1 MKSRKPSLLSNS
13 RPPRRAAALP
23 KRPNCILLTS
33 VARRPEFRACLSRAL
48 PAEPIADRLS
58 HDELLVPALQPRQ
71 FLGEHR
77 HALPIRARHTGDVS
91 APERALRTEHVK
103 DLANVF
109 VDVAV
114 GVR

>member
-13 RPPRRAAALP
+13 GPPRRAAALP
-23 KRPNCILLTS
+23 KRPNCLLLTS

-71 FLGEHR
+71 FLGNIVTHCRYEHG
-77 HALPIRARHTGDVS
+77 IRVMS
-91 APERALRTEHVK
+91 VPQKERCGT
-103 DLANVF
+103 
-109 VDVAV
+109 
-114 GVR
+114 